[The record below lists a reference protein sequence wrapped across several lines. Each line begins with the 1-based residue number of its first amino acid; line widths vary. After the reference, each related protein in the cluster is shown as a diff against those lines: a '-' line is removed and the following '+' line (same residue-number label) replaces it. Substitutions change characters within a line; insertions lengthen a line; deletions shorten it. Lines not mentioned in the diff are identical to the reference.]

1 MLDAGLAHSTKSSGP
16 GGPRWHGGSSGR
28 AGMEAERGRRPG
40 AREEQHANA
49 ELVEPAMTEQREPP
63 AMEAQG
69 EHRAGTGR
77 GRASAGQRGPPPSG
91 LG

>member
-16 GGPRWHGGSSGR
+16 GGPRWRRGSSGC
-28 AGMEAERGRRPG
+28 AGTEAERGWRPG

-63 AMEAQG
+63 AMEARG
-69 EHRAGTGR
+69 ERRAGTGR
-77 GRASAGQRGPPPSG
+77 GHASTGQRGC
-91 LG
+91 